1 MTGPQRTAFAQQ
13 SIMFAM
19 GFKADLGNLSIPPG
33 DYAPEVTTPKGES
46 TSGGVILQRI
56 RLVPRKEGFEPLVI
70 GDVKYKDSKAELR
83 TFEHVDL
90 VHRRRLQLPFPID
103 AATYNALLEKLR
115 AFFDA
120 SNFTT
125 TLAGPPANLVGPPPS
140 AR

>member
-1 MTGPQRTAFAQQ
+1 
-13 SIMFAM
+13 MFAM
-19 GFKADLGNLSIPPG
+19 AFKVDLGSLSIPPG
-33 DYAPEVTTPKGES
+33 DYAPEVSTPKGES

-90 VHRRRLQLPFPID
+90 LYRRRLQQPFPVD
-103 AATYNALLEKLR
+103 VKVYTALLDKLR

-125 TLAGPPANLVGPPPS
+125 TLAGPPANLK
-140 AR
+140 